1 MVRSCD
7 ECFEETEND
16 SEVFCDACLSEHQEA
31 DEALIAAAR
40 AEGYAQ
46 ALKDIQALKEGGAL
60 PLGFAEAKGAVQ
72 KVELSQA
79 DTVIVDGI
87 TNYDCR
93 VTYIGQATRQ
103 PDGTWRSL
111 AIVDGALCIVE
122 LSIHFDGNV
131 MVPSQESVPGTI
143 NVVLD
148 NE

>member
-16 SEVFCDACLSEHQEA
+16 SEVFCDACLSEHQQA
-31 DEALIAAAR
+31 DEVLIAAAR

-46 ALKDIQALKEGGAL
+46 ALKDIQALKEGGA

-72 KVELSQA
+72 KVELPQA
-79 DTVIVDGI
+79 DRVLVDGI
-87 TNYDCR
+87 TNYEGR
-93 VTYIGQATRQ
+93 VTYLGQATRQ

-111 AIVDGALCIVE
+111 AIVDGALCTVE

-131 MVPSQESVPGTI
+131 MIPSKWESI
-143 NVVLD
+143 SNRVLD
-148 NE
+148 EE